1 METAVSSATRPPLV
15 VLVTISMLQPFALNV
30 LSPATPGLT
39 RSLQTDYA
47 TVQLTLTFY
56 LLAVAITQFFVG
68 PISDRFGRRPCIL
81 AGIGLFLLG
90 SLAGALAFRIE
101 TLLIAR
107 VVQGI
112 GGGACFALARAVV
125 QDSASKDE
133 SASLIGYIT
142 MAMVVSPMVAPLVGG
157 FLDARFGWR
166 SIFVATSV
174 LTLVVAVAAVLLL
187 RETAPPGKP
196 SSLRNLASGYPELLR
211 NRAFMGYCLALTFT
225 TASFYA
231 FIAAAPYLVVDVMA
245 RSPDVYGAYF
255 VVNAGGYM
263 VGSFLSG
270 RFGQRLG
277 SERLTSLGIALALVA
292 MAIEVACLVALPWG
306 PAALFL
312 PLTLNFLANGLSI
325 PGATASA
332 LSVRPQLAGTAAGL
346 IGAAQLGFGALAAV
360 AVGWLV
366 TLWTPSLVVAMLG
379 FVICSWI
386 SLALVPSRRD

>member
-1 METAVSSATRPPLV
+1 
-15 VLVTISMLQPFALNV
+15 
-30 LSPATPGLT
+30 
-39 RSLQTDYA
+39 
-47 TVQLTLTFY
+47 
-56 LLAVAITQFFVG
+56 
-68 PISDRFGRRPCIL
+68 
-81 AGIGLFLLG
+81 
-90 SLAGALAFRIE
+90 
-101 TLLIAR
+101 
-107 VVQGI
+107 
-112 GGGACFALARAVV
+112 
-125 QDSASKDE
+125 
-133 SASLIGYIT
+133 
-142 MAMVVSPMVAPLVGG
+142 
-157 FLDARFGWR
+157 
-166 SIFVATSV
+166 
-174 LTLVVAVAAVLLL
+174 
-187 RETAPPGKP
+187 
-196 SSLRNLASGYPELLR
+196 
-211 NRAFMGYCLALTFT
+211 
-225 TASFYA
+225 
-231 FIAAAPYLVVDVMA
+231 MA